1 MRVVA
6 LGKPKEISMIDVP
19 VPIRKPAEALI
30 RMRAV
35 GICGSDIAAYRG
47 MNPLVS
53 YPRIIGHEV
62 AGEIV
67 EIDQNTKGFKKG
79 DRVILDPYLFCGHC
93 YPCSIKRTNCCENL
107 KVIGVH
113 VDGGMQEFITHPA
126 DMMVSVPDAVRWEH
140 IPLAEPMTI
149 ALHALH
155 RTGLKNNEY
164 VAINGA
170 GTIGLLT
177 AIIAKTYGAE
187 PILID
192 LIDERLAM
200 AGALGVAHTINPV
213 RQDLLLALKD
223 LTDGRMPEVV
233 VEASGANQAI
243 RSTIDMASYAGRI
256 ALTGWPKSETSLPT
270 DVITKKEL
278 DIYGSRNSAGEFEEA
293 FRLMSSG
300 EVNAQA
306 IISKYITF
314 DEIPSVV
321 QELSDHPERYL
332 KVNALL

>member
-1 MRVVA
+1 MRVTA
-6 LGKPKEISMIDVP
+6 LQKPKEISTIEAP
-19 VPIRKPAEALI
+19 VPTRKPSEALI
-30 RMRAV
+30 RVRAA

-53 YPRIIGHEV
+53 YPRVIGHEV
-62 AGEIV
+62 AGEIE
-67 EIDQNTKGFKKG
+67 EIDQNSQGLKKG
-79 DRVILDPYLFCGHC
+79 DRVILDPYLYCGHC
-93 YPCSIKRTNCCENL
+93 YPCSIKRNNCCENL

-113 VDGGMQEFITHPA
+113 VDGGMKEFIAHPA
-126 DMMVSVPDAVRWEH
+126 DMLISVPDTISWAH

-155 RTGLKNNEY
+155 RTKLKNNEY
-164 VAINGA
+164 IAINGA

-192 LIDERLAM
+192 LVEERLAM
-200 AGALGVAHTINPV
+200 SRALGIVHTINPIKQ
-213 RQDLLLALKD
+213 RLLPALQA

-243 RSTIDMASYAGRI
+243 RNTLDMVSYAGRI
-256 ALTGWPKSETSLPT
+256 ALTGWPKSETSMPT
-270 DVITKKEL
+270 DLITKKEL
-278 DIYGSRNSAGEFEEA
+278 DICGSRNSAGEFEEA
-293 FRLMSSG
+293 IRLLSSG

-306 IISKYITF
+306 IISQYITF
-314 DEIPSVV
+314 DEIPDMVE
-321 QELSDHPERYL
+321 ELSDHPERYL
-332 KVNALL
+332 KVNVLL